1 VNAIKFSGDQGTNI
15 YYANKTFSKS
25 KSLTQY
31 APAYNTSINLFIDTE
46 NRNTIKN
53 AHPLEAYP
61 PDTKPR
67 TSRSPDAKN
76 LLLKGGKSTKNS
88 DTHQCQKNKTQTHQL
103 GFYQNPKIKEP
114 LEPKAAQRP
123 SGPNPKLGQRKFK
136 SAGLVTKKLPQKP
149 KNASKLTDNYF
160 FSPQKPKILPLKFFF
175 L

>member
-1 VNAIKFSGDQGTNI
+1 M
-15 YYANKTFSKS
+15 SK
-25 KSLTQY
+25 KQN
-31 APAYNTSINLFIDTE
+31 PD
-46 NRNTIKN
+46 
-53 AHPLEAYP
+53 P
-61 PDTKPR
+61 PTTHRHSTVKP
-67 TSRSPDAKN
+67 K
-76 LLLKGGKSTKNS
+76 
-88 DTHQCQKNKTQTHQL
+88 L